1 MLFMCLNVVVTMCTT
16 IRNVVTCAFGV
27 INLVVTI
34 AKMLPRFCVGC
45 GLEIPEARL
54 EAKPDATMCVKCA
67 TKNDK
72 PYTATL
78 SPDPDAPHPRG
89 WQYLNEEVDSIVYG
103 CVCPIIMH
111 VWFK

>member
-1 MLFMCLNVVVTMCTT
+1 MYLIVSAAMLNIIIHMITEST
-16 IRNVVTCAFGV
+16 VTCVFGV
-27 INLVVTI
+27 ISPIVII

-89 WQYLNEEVDSIVYG
+89 W
-103 CVCPIIMH
+103 
-111 VWFK
+111 